1 MGRAWKSRARAGPGL
16 GPSGSGGPGLEPFS
30 GRRAPGGL
38 GRASGF
44 HYILIFGFLFSM
56 YVQKSLTLN
65 FFNKFAQCTLI
76 FSEIDIK
83 SSQYFSI
90 YEVFFRCLGVSFVK
104 IILRFSVSLD
114 SLIIYTIIKALPG
127 PRALAFGLGRA
138 RA

>member
-16 GPSGSGGPGLEPFS
+16 GPSGSGGPGPEPFS
-30 GRRAPGGL
+30 RRRASGGL

-44 HYILIFGFLFSM
+44 HYILIFGFLFSL
-56 YVQKSLTLN
+56 YVQKSLTLI
-65 FFNKFAQCTLI
+65 FLICLTLI

-83 SSQYFSI
+83 SNQYFRI
-90 YEVFFRCLGVSFVK
+90 HAIFFRCLGISFVK
-104 IILRFSVSLD
+104 IILSFSVSLD